1 MDDMLDLLAVYN
13 QFEYE
18 PAAMALEII
27 RLRRELL
34 ATTPR
39 LLSHEIAASL
49 NTESLN
55 TESLSIES
63 LNTESLGDQALAVE
77 RQADCRVPAARQEP
91 GHQVTQ
97 LPNRR
102 TGT

>member
-1 MDDMLDLLAVYN
+1 MDDVLDLLAVYN

-34 ATTPR
+34 ATTSR
-39 LLSHEIAASL
+39 LLSHEIAA
-49 NTESLN
+49 
-55 TESLSIES
+55 S

-97 LPNRR
+97 LPSDLDLWLEANRR
-102 TGT
+102 AGT

>member
-1 MDDMLDLLAVYN
+1 MDDVLDLLAVYN
-13 QFEYE
+13 QFECE

-34 ATTPR
+34 ATTSR
-39 LLSHEIAASL
+39 LLSHEITASL
-49 NTESLN
+49 NT
-55 TESLSIES
+55 ES

-97 LPNRR
+97 LRCCLRSDSRNH
-102 TGT
+102 

>member
-1 MDDMLDLLAVYN
+1 MDDVLDLLAVYN

-34 ATTPR
+34 ATTSR

-49 NTESLN
+49 S
-55 TESLSIES
+55 TESLS
-63 LNTESLGDQALAVE
+63 DQAQSAK
-77 RQADCRVPAARQEP
+77 
-91 GHQVTQ
+91 
-97 LPNRR
+97 
-102 TGT
+102 